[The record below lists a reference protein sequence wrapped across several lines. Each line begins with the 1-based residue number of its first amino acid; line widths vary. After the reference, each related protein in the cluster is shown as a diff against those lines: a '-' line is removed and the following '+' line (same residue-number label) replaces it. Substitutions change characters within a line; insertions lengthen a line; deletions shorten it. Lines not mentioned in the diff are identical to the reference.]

1 MCVRREGVV
10 LVAAVLALA
19 LLPGCEAV
27 YTKVKQGTQKCF
39 IELLHANKVVLL
51 KYESPDQAS
60 LPHEPEQQ
68 KGHVG
73 LLFQVCMLTRALW
86 SHAGR

>member
-39 IELLHANKVVLL
+39 IELLHANNVVLL

-60 LPHEPEQQ
+60 LPQEPEQQ

-73 LLFQVCMLTRALW
+73 LLFQVCMLTRALR

>member
-1 MCVRREGVV
+1 MQRAGLV
-10 LVAAVLALA
+10 LVAAVLALSV
-19 LLPGCEAV
+19 LPVCEAIF
-27 YTKVKQGTQKCF
+27 TKVKQGQQKCF

-73 LLFQVCMLTRALW
+73 LLFQVCMLTRALQ